1 MKNFIN
7 INDFSEKEIN
17 QIIDAAIERKNSHS
31 NDSLAKNKVLALIFE
46 KDSNELT
53 ETTVDVTTDSIAIV
67 DATDNSSKRETIA
80 DLVSAIITVC
90 RYYYDEIK

>member
-31 NDSLAKNKVLALIFE
+31 NDSLAKNKVLALIF
-46 KDSNELT
+46 
-53 ETTVDVTTDSIAIV
+53 
-67 DATDNSSKRETIA
+67 
-80 DLVSAIITVC
+80 
-90 RYYYDEIK
+90 